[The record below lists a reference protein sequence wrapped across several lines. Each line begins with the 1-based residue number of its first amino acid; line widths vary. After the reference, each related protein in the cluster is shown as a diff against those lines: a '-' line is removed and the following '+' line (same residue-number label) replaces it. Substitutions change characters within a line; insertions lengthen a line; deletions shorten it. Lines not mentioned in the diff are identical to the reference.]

1 MIKNYLKIAVRNL
14 LRFKAYA
21 GINLLGLALGLT
33 VGVLILLFVQDE
45 LSFDKFHENK
55 DRIYRVVTRNP
66 AGGGMDTN
74 GWPVGIKL
82 KEEFPEV
89 EEVVYLKGGSFLEVN
104 HEGKKYHE
112 NIKFSSPGFLKV
124 FSFEMREGNLN
135 QALMEPNSIVITE
148 KIRDKYFG
156 QTEVLGKTMILGDTL
171 DFQVAGV
178 LANVPSQSHI
188 QFDILLP
195 MTAYQQIN
203 PFFDYHSSEGWGNIN
218 VFNYVL
224 LKDGTDLASISAKAK
239 HIYMDNVGEWLN
251 EMGMELYVGLE
262 PLGDVYIRSD
272 IGNRLGPKGA
282 LSQVYLVSAI
292 AIFVILLACINFINL
307 TTARAVYRAKEVG
320 LRKIVGSTRSSL
332 FWQFLSESFV
342 LTLMAFF
349 LVALLIDI
357 ILPFFNVLM
366 DKSYEIGNFLNLT
379 TLGGVA
385 ILVILITVLSGYY
398 PAWVLSGYKPAEVLK
413 GRMQTSRKGVKLR
426 RTLVVFQFFISAGLV
441 LGTLV
446 VLQQLNYMRDQDLGF
461 EKEQILVIDASHTS
475 NNFTG
480 TSHEIFINA
489 MHSQAV
495 AQQIT
500 FTNALP
506 GRPGWQGQ
514 WAFPE
519 GFMKGEN
526 VTVEYMSIDE
536 HYIETLGLEIIA
548 GNNFDRSRGAELKE
562 GVIINETAVR
572 EMRWET
578 PENAIG
584 KTITSPSGYP
594 EGTVIGVVKDYHG
607 LGLQNRIWP
616 KVMDYNP
623 QASRYFA
630 IRFNTGSTADLV
642 TQISGVWE
650 SHFPDDNFDYFFLDE
665 DFDKQYRAEERLM
678 NVMIIF
684 AVLTIIIASVGLFG
698 LVSFM
703 IVTRTKE
710 IGVRKVLGAGVWSIT
725 SMLSKEFLLLVMIAN
740 LIAIPLIWYFGNQWL
755 ESFAYRMTLQPDIF
769 IITLVA
775 TLIIAFLTVSY
786 KTVKA
791 AMINPAETLRNE

>member
-1 MIKNYLKIAVRNL
+1 MIKNYLKIAFRNL

-21 GINLLGLALGLT
+21 GINLLGLVLGLT
-33 VGVLILLFVQDE
+33 VGVLILLFVLDE
-45 LSFDKFHENK
+45 LSFDKFHKKK
-55 DRIYRVVTRNP
+55 DRIYRVVTRN
-66 AGGGMDTN
+66 ANGGGMDTN
-74 GWPVGIKL
+74 GWPVGAKL
-82 KEEFPEV
+82 RDEFPEV

-112 NIKFSSPGFLKV
+112 NIKFASPEFLKV
-124 FSFEMREGNLN
+124 FSFVMKAGNPD
-135 QALMEPNSIVITE
+135 QALKEPNSIVISE

-156 QTEVLGKTMILGDTL
+156 EEDVLGKTMVLGDTL
-171 DFQVAGV
+171 DFQIMGV
-178 LANVPSQSHI
+178 FANVPSQSHM

-195 MTAYQQIN
+195 IATYQQIN
-203 PFFDYHSSEGWGNIN
+203 PFFDYYRSEGWGNIN

-224 LKDGTDLASISAKAK
+224 LKEGTDVASIRAKAK
-239 HIYMDNVGEWLN
+239 SIYMDNVGEWLQN
-251 EMGMELYVGLE
+251 MGMELYVELQ
-262 PLGDVYIRSD
+262 PLGDVYLRSD

-282 LSQVYLVSAI
+282 ISQVYLVSAI

-342 LTLMAFF
+342 LTLIAFF

-357 ILPFFNVLM
+357 ILPLFNVLM
-366 DKSYEIGNFLNLT
+366 DKSYEIDNFLNLT
-379 TLGGVA
+379 TLGG
-385 ILVILITVLSGYY
+385 IVILIVLVTVLSGYY
-398 PAWVLSGYKPAEVLK
+398 PAWILSGYKPAEVLK

-426 RTLVVFQFFISAGLV
+426 RSLVVFQFFISAGLV

-446 VLQQLNYMRDQDLGF
+446 VLQQLDYMRNQDLGF
-461 EKEQILVIDASHTS
+461 DKEQILVIDASHAS
-475 NNFTG
+475 SKFTE
-480 TSHEIFINA
+480 TSHEIFKNA

-495 AQQIT
+495 AQQTT

-519 GFMKGEN
+519 GFMEGEN
-526 VTVEYMSIDE
+526 VTVEYISIDE

-548 GNNFDRSRGAELKE
+548 GNNFSKSNEAELKE
-562 GVIINETAVR
+562 GVIINETAVK

-584 KTITSPSGYP
+584 KTITSPSKYP
-594 EGTVIGVVKDYHG
+594 EGKVIGVVKDYHG
-607 LGLQNRIWP
+607 LGLQNKIWP

-623 QASRYFA
+623 GASRYFA
-630 IRFNTGSTADLV
+630 IRFNTGNTADLV
-642 TQISGVWE
+642 AQIADIWE

-678 NVMIIF
+678 NVLIIF
-684 AVLTIIIASVGLFG
+684 AVLTVIIASVGLFG

-710 IGVRKVLGAGVWSIT
+710 IGVRKVLGAGVWNIT
-725 SMLSKEFLLLVMIAN
+725 RMLSKEFLVLVMIAN
-740 LIAIPLIWYFGNQWL
+740 LIAIPLIWYFGNRWL
-755 ESFAYRMTLQPDIF
+755 EGFAYRMTVKPDIF
-769 IITLVA
+769 IITFVA
-775 TLIIAFLTVSY
+775 TLSIAFLTVSY